1 MVMRPV
7 ILSPSFSAFRSLSSC
22 TASAVGLN
30 ESCAAA
36 GCATTNSSA
45 NAAHKALRIEALRV
59 ECELAIAERPSVS
72 RYASAAAPRATTVA
86 SAGRRIAIG
95 RFPAPHPR
103 TVTALHHAL
112 LVDFSDDRA
121 IAREQR
127 LGRAHLG
134 ANRQLALGETVC
146 AVFGVLRRSGVCL
159 RPARAIGALVHL
171 AARPEVSN
179 LRVLRR
185 AERTCIKA
193 VSPTDAKVLGLNHPT
208 A

>member
-36 GCATTNSSA
+36 GCARTNSSA
-45 NAAHKALRIEALRV
+45 NAAHKALRIEAFQTEALAMQALGMQALQV
-59 ECELAIAERPSVS
+59 ECGLAIAERLFGFKVI
-72 RYASAAAPRATTVA
+72 RAPPHEGRRNFA

-95 RFPAPHPR
+95 CFPAPHAR

-112 LVDFSDDRA
+112 LVDFSDNRA

-127 LGRAHLG
+127 FGRAHLG
-134 ANRQLALGETVC
+134 
-146 AVFGVLRRSGVCL
+146 
-159 RPARAIGALVHL
+159 
-171 AARPEVSN
+171 
-179 LRVLRR
+179 
-185 AERTCIKA
+185 
-193 VSPTDAKVLGLNHPT
+193 
-208 A
+208 